1 MRKRAQLLLLFAFLI
16 STLLYPEII
25 YQPLEQSTFAKIND
39 ETLSEELLTSRS
51 KIVYLLSDIYN
62 SYPEFYSVLTRTA
75 TGVDLMNTY
84 LQDQALKIVNQ
95 VLFIQFVEQKNIDL
109 QRQQTWNNIEENFS
123 KTFKDV
129 GIPDEEIDNYLLAL
143 GYTSKTNYLEDAYY
157 LTLYNNS
164 ISALYTKIIQETEIT
179 DEEMI
184 VEYQNNKAIYKS
196 DPAADIKLIIFNSTE
211 DASYTYNR
219 IIEGYY
225 TYDEVFEQTDSATSM
240 RINLKD
246 DSNSIVQTVKS
257 NPPGFITTPLLY
269 DSQNGTYALLK
280 IERKYPE
287 KQLTF
292 EEAKDQIIFNLKDKK
307 AQEYFDKVL
316 PTEFQKFQEESSIIL
331 NSDMF

>member
-1 MRKRAQLLLLFAFLI
+1 MRKKNLLLLFFVFFI
-16 STLLYPEII
+16 STVLYPEII
-25 YQPLEQSTFAKIND
+25 YQPLEQTTFAKVND
-39 ETLSEELLTSRS
+39 ETLNEELLISRS
-51 KIVYLLSDIYN
+51 QTVYLLSDLYN

-75 TGVDLMNTY
+75 TGVELMNTY
-84 LQDQALKIVNQ
+84 LLDQALKIVNQ

-109 QRQQTWNNIEENFS
+109 QREEIWSTIEENFS

-129 GIPDEEIDNYLLAL
+129 GIPDEEIDNYLLAI
-143 GYTSKTNYLEDAYY
+143 GYTSKTNYIEDAFYS
-157 LTLYNNS
+157 TLYNNS

-179 DEEMI
+179 EEEMT
-184 VEYQNNKAIYKS
+184 VEYQSNQAIYKS

-225 TYDEVFEQTDSATSM
+225 TYDEVFEQTDSATTM
-240 RINLKD
+240 RIDLKD
-246 DSNSIVQTVKS
+246 DSNSLVQTVKA

-269 DSQNGTYALLK
+269 DAKNGTYALLK

-292 EEAKDQIIFNLKDKK
+292 DEAKDQIIFNLKDKK

-316 PTEFQKFQEESSIIL
+316 PNEFQKFQEESSIIL

>member
-1 MRKRAQLLLLFAFLI
+1 MKKTNFLLLFVFLI
-16 STLLYPEII
+16 STVLYPKII
-25 YQPLEQSTFAKIND
+25 YQPLEQAIFAKVND
-39 ETLSEELLTSRS
+39 ETLSEELLVSRS
-51 KIVYLLSDIYN
+51 MIVYLLSDIYN
-62 SYPEFYSVLTRTA
+62 SYPEFYSALTKTA

-109 QRQQTWNNIEENFS
+109 QREHIWSNIEENFS

-157 LTLYNNS
+157 STLYNNS
-164 ISALYTKIIQETEIT
+164 ISALYTKIIQETEVS
-179 DEEMI
+179 DVEMTE
-184 VEYQNNKAIYKS
+184 EYQNNKASYKS
-196 DPAADIKLIIFNSTE
+196 EPSADIKLIIFNSTE

-225 TYDEVFEQTDSATSM
+225 TYDEVYEQTGSATSM
-240 RINLKD
+240 RIILKD
-246 DSNSIVQTVKS
+246 DSNSIVRTVKS

-269 DSQNGTYALLK
+269 DAQNNTYALLK

-292 EEAKDQIIFNLKDKK
+292 EEAKDQIIFTLKDKK